1 VTLSGA
7 GKTESMKPDQLIPL
21 TMAADLLVSRLGKKP
36 SRRTLR
42 RWATEG
48 RDGHKIRVIRL
59 GPTWWTRPAWVA
71 EFIRDLAATRP
82 TASAGTKRAR
92 VSRALEKLN
101 QMGIKTETSRPG

>member
-1 VTLSGA
+1 MRSGS
-7 GKTESMKPDQLIPL
+7 GKTEGMKPDQLIPL
-21 TMAADLLVSRLGKKP
+21 TMAADLLLSRLGKKP

-59 GPTWWTRPAWVA
+59 GPTWWTRPEWVA
-71 EFIRDLAATRP
+71 EFIRDLSATRP

-92 VSRALEKLN
+92 VTRALAALK
-101 QMGIKTETSRPG
+101 QMGIGKETSRPG